1 MLKYNL
7 QLFAHTYGGNSY
19 SAGATGVGNTN
30 VTNQG
35 ASDGNG
41 GNIGGTSTN
50 ILTHGMKTY
59 YDNELLENARGQHY
73 FAQFG
78 KKTSLPKGRGKTVEW
93 RKWDTIPA
101 ETATLQEGVTPDGK
115 KLGQTNI
122 TASVSQYGDYAE
134 ISDVLELTYVDDVI
148 LGATEEFAAAG
159 AETMDIVIRNAVES
173 DLTSG
178 TSVVFAPKTTGDSA
192 GTVPTARKTVSTTTE
207 GVTTVTTQGVDG
219 DCVITPT
226 LINKI
231 VTMLKK
237 NKAPKINGDYIAII
251 HPSVAMDLRESQGW
265 MNAHQYA
272 QPEEIYNGEIGK
284 LHGVR
289 FIEST
294 NAKVW
299 GASDSSTNSGVAVYS
314 TYIFGKDAWGVVDP
328 EGAGMEMIVKGRG
341 SGGTADPL
349 DQRSTVG
356 YKFAT
361 AAKVLYPERIIRLE
375 SASSFGSADPTN

>member
-1 MLKYNL
+1 MEKLNL

-19 SAGATGVGNTN
+19 SSGATGVGNTN
-30 VTNQG
+30 VTNQQV
-35 ASDGNG
+35 SDGNG
-41 GNIGGTSTN
+41 GYDNV
-50 ILTHGMKTY
+50 LTHGMKTY
-59 YDNELLENARGQHY
+59 YDNELLENARSQQF

-78 KKTSLPKGRGKTVEW
+78 KKTPLPKGRGKTVEW

-101 ETATLQEGVTPDGK
+101 ETATLQEGVTPDGR

-122 TASVSQYGDYAE
+122 TATVSQYGDYAE

-159 AETMDIVIRNAVES
+159 AETMDIVIRDAIDS
-173 DLTSG
+173 DVSTG
-178 TSVVFAPKTTGDSA
+178 INVVYAPKSN
-192 GTVPTARKTVSTTTE
+192 GTAVTARKTVSTTSE
-207 GVTTVTTQGVDG
+207 GVTTVTTQGIDS
-219 DCVITPT
+219 DCKITPT
-226 LINKI
+226 LINHI

-265 MNAHQYA
+265 LNAHQYA

-299 GASDSSTNSGVAVYS
+299 DGSDSSTNSGVAVYA

-328 EGAGMEMIVKGRG
+328 AGAGMEMIVKGKG

-361 AAKVLYPERIIRLE
+361 AAKVLYPERIVRLE
-375 SASSFGSADPTN
+375 TASTFSATDTTN

>member
-1 MLKYNL
+1 MEKFDI
-7 QLFAHTYGGNSY
+7 QLFAHTYGGNAY
-19 SAGATGVGNTN
+19 SSGAVGVGNTN
-30 VTNQG
+30 VTNQQT
-35 ASDGNG
+35 SDGNG
-41 GNIGGTSTN
+41 GYTN
-50 ILTHGMKTY
+50 DLTKGMKTY
-59 YDNELLENARGQHY
+59 YDNELLENARSQQF

-78 KKTSLPKGRGKTVEW
+78 KKTALPKGRGKTVEW

-115 KLGQTNI
+115 KLGQTNV
-122 TASVSQYGDYAE
+122 TASINQYGDYAE

-159 AETMDIVIRNAVES
+159 AETMDIVIRDAVDTDMS
-173 DLTSG
+173 SGQNVFYAPTSG
-178 TSVVFAPKTTGDSA
+178 
-192 GTVPTARKTVSTTTE
+192 GTAVTARKTVMGTGDNSSQ
-207 GVTTVTTQGVDG
+207 VVTQGIDST
-219 DCVITPT
+219 CLITPS
-226 LINKI
+226 LVNKI
-231 VTMLKK
+231 VTTLKK
-237 NKAPKINGDYIAII
+237 NKTPKIDGDYIAII

-265 MNAHQYA
+265 LNAHQYA

-299 GASDSSTNSGVAVYS
+299 GGSDSSTNSGVAVYA
-314 TYIFGKDAWGVVDP
+314 TYFFGKDAWGVVDP
-328 EGAGMEMIVKGRG
+328 EGAGMEMIVKGKG
-341 SGGTADPL
+341 SGGTSDPL

-356 YKFAT
+356 YKFST

-375 SASSFGSADPTN
+375 SASSFSGVDATN

>member
-1 MLKYNL
+1 MKKTRRFKSASL

-19 SAGATGVGNTN
+19 SSGATGVGNTN
-30 VTNQG
+30 VTNQQV
-35 ASDGNG
+35 SDGNG
-41 GNIGGTSTN
+41 GYVNV
-50 ILTHGMKTY
+50 LTHGMKTY
-59 YDNELLENARGQHY
+59 YDNELLENAKSQHY

-78 KKTSLPKGRGKTVEW
+78 KKTPLPKGRGKTVEW

-101 ETATLQEGVTPDGK
+101 ETATLQEGVTPDGR

-122 TASVSQYGDYAE
+122 TATTHQYGDYAE

-159 AETMDIVIRNAVES
+159 AETMDKVIRDAINT

-178 TSVVFAPKTTGDSA
+178 QNVVYAPTSS
-192 GTVPTARKTVSTTTE
+192 GTQATARKTVSTTNE
-207 GVTTVTTQGVDG
+207 GVTTVTTQGIDATNL
-219 DCVITPT
+219 ITPT
-226 LINKI
+226 LINKV

-265 MNAHQYA
+265 LNAHQYA

-299 GASDSSTNSGVAVYS
+299 DSSDSTTGSVAVYA
-314 TYIFGKDAWGVVDP
+314 TYVFGKDAWGVVDP
-328 EGAGMEMIVKGRG
+328 EGAGMEMIVKGKG
-341 SGGTADPL
+341 SGGTSDPL

-356 YKFAT
+356 YKFST
-361 AAKVLYPERIIRLE
+361 AAKVLYPERIVRIE
-375 SASSFGSADPTN
+375 SASSFGAADPSN

>member
-1 MLKYNL
+1 MKKNTINFAPL
-7 QLFAHTYGGNSY
+7 QLFAHTYGGNAY
-19 SAGATGVGNTN
+19 TNGATGVGNTN
-30 VTNQG
+30 VSNQQTGSGANVTN
-35 ASDGNG
+35 D
-41 GNIGGTSTN
+41 
-50 ILTHGMKTY
+50 LTHGMKTY
-59 YDNELLENARGQHY
+59 YDTELLENARNQHY

-78 KKTSLPKGRGKTVEW
+78 KKTALPKGRGKTVEW

-101 ETATLQEGVTPDGK
+101 ETGTLQEGVTPDGK
-115 KLGQTNI
+115 KLGQTNV
-122 TASVSQYGDYAE
+122 TASVAQYGDYAE

-159 AETMDIVIRNAVES
+159 AETMDVVIRDAIDS
-173 DLTSG
+173 DLSSG
-178 TSVVFAPKTTGDSA
+178 QNVFYAPKGNGSA
-192 GTVPTARKTVSTTTE
+192 VTARKDAS
-207 GVTTVTTQGVDG
+207 GVTGIDAT
-219 DCVITPT
+219 CLITPT

-231 VTMLKK
+231 VTTLKK
-237 NKAPKINGDYIAII
+237 NKTPKINGDYIAII

-265 MNAHQYA
+265 LNAHQYA

-299 GASDSSTNSGVAVYS
+299 GGSDSSTNNGVAVYA
-314 TYIFGKDAWGVVDP
+314 TYFFGKDAWGVVDP
-328 EGAGMEMIVKGRG
+328 AGAGMEMIVKGRG

-356 YKFAT
+356 YKFST

-375 SASSFGSADPTN
+375 SASSFGAADLTN

>member
-1 MLKYNL
+1 MEKINI
-7 QLFAHTYGGNSY
+7 QLHAHSYTGNS
-19 SAGATGVGNTN
+19 NTN

-35 ASDGNG
+35 ADTGVNV
-41 GNIGGTSTN
+41 
-50 ILTHGMKTY
+50 LTHGMKTY
-59 YDNELLENARGQHY
+59 YDTELLKNARTQHY

-78 KKTSLPKGRGKTVEW
+78 KKTPLPKGRGKTVEW

-101 ETATLQEGVTPDGK
+101 ETATLQEGVTPDGR
-115 KLGQTNI
+115 KLGQTNV
-122 TASVSQYGDYAE
+122 TAAVNQYGDYAE

-159 AETMDIVIRNAVES
+159 AETMDIVIRDAINS
-173 DLTSG
+173 DTVSG
-178 TSVVFAPKTTGDSA
+178 QSVVFAPKSD
-192 GTVPTARKTVSTTTE
+192 GTVVTARKNAT
-207 GVTTVTTQGVDG
+207 GVVGLDAT
-219 DCVITPT
+219 CKITPT

-237 NKAPKINGDYIAII
+237 NKAPKINGDYVAII
-251 HPSVAMDLRESQGW
+251 HPSVAMDLRESEGW
-265 MNAHQYA
+265 LNAHQYA

-289 FIEST
+289 FVEST

-299 GASDSSTNSGVAVYS
+299 DGNDESTNPGVGVYA
-314 TYIFGKDAWGVVDP
+314 TYFFGMDAWGVVDP
-328 EGAGMEMIVKGRG
+328 AGAGMEMIVKGKG

-356 YKFAT
+356 YKFST

-375 SASSFGSADPTN
+375 SASTFSATDASN